1 MQDFQEIVK
10 KIQKDLNSVDE
21 LILSFS
27 QGRSPFIQEISHHL
41 IRSGGKR
48 IRPILLILS
57 AKICG
62 LENDQRVYNLASAV
76 ELIHTAT
83 LLHDDVVDNSEIR
96 RGKKT
101 ASAIW
106 DNKFSILVGDFLF
119 ATAFEQMVKSNKI
132 EALELLAN
140 ASSII
145 ADGEVM
151 QLENSHDLAIT
162 IEKYQEIIYA
172 KTAILFSASTQVGGI
187 IADAS
192 NLQIQS
198 LKNFGKNL
206 GMVFQIVDDI
216 LDYGSKE
223 EVLGKDLGNDF
234 FEGKVTLPIIYL
246 LQNVNHPQKEFIK
259 KKFID
264 NLQNNLKNNDDF
276 QEILQLVEQYKSLDF
291 CKNMAQEF
299 ASKAK
304 QDLKIFA
311 DSQYYQ
317 DLISI
322 LDYSLKRLF

>member
-1 MQDFQEIVK
+1 MQEIQEIVK
-10 KIQKDLNSVDE
+10 KIQKDLNYVDE

-27 QGRSPFIQEISHHL
+27 QGRSPLIQEISHHL

-62 LENDQRVYNLASAV
+62 LENDKRIYNLASAV

-101 ASAIW
+101 SSAIW

-119 ATAFEQMVKSNKI
+119 ATAFEQMVKSNKM
-132 EALELLAN
+132 EALQLLAN
-140 ASSII
+140 ASSVI

-151 QLENSHDLAIT
+151 QLESSHDLSIT
-162 IEKYQEIIYA
+162 IDKYQEIIYA
-172 KTAILFSASTQVGGI
+172 KTAILFSASTEVGGI
-187 IADAS
+187 IAEA
-192 NLQIQS
+192 NNMQLQA
-198 LKNFGKNL
+198 LKDFGKNL

-216 LDYGSKE
+216 LDYCSKE
-223 EVLGKDLGNDF
+223 EVIGKDLGNDF

-246 LQNVNHPQKEFIK
+246 LSNANHAQKEFIK

-264 NLQNNLKNNDDF
+264 NLQNNIRNKDDF
-276 QEILQLVEQYKSLDF
+276 KEILQLIEQYKALDF
-291 CKNMAQEF
+291 CKKIAQEF
-299 ASKAK
+299 SFQAK
-304 QDLKIFA
+304 QNLKIFA
-311 DSQYYQ
+311 DSEHYQ
-317 DLISI
+317 DLVSI
-322 LDYSLKRLF
+322 LDYSLKRLY

>member
-1 MQDFQEIVK
+1 MQDFQEVVK
-10 KIQKDLNSVDE
+10 KIQKDLNCVDE

-27 QGRSPFIQEISHHL
+27 KGRSPFIQEISHHL
-41 IRSGGKR
+41 ISSGGKR

-62 LENDQRVYNLASAV
+62 LENDMRVYNLASAV
-76 ELIHTAT
+76 ELIHSAT

-151 QLENSHDLAIT
+151 QLENSHNLAIT
-162 IEKYQEIIYA
+162 TEKYLEIIYA
-172 KTAILFSASTQVGGI
+172 KTAILFSASSQVGGI
-187 IADAS
+187 IADGS
-192 NLQIQS
+192 NLQIQA

-216 LDYGSKE
+216 LDYSSQQ

-246 LQNVNHPQKEFIK
+246 LQNVNNAQKEFIK
-259 KKFID
+259 KKFVD
-264 NLQNNLKNNDDF
+264 NLQNNLKNHDDF
-276 QEILQLVEQYKSLDF
+276 KEILQLVEQYKALEF

-299 ASKAK
+299 ASNAK

-311 DSQYYQ
+311 DSQYYR

-322 LDYSLKRLF
+322 LEYSLKRLF

>member
-1 MQDFQEIVK
+1 MQEIQEIVK
-10 KIQKDLNSVDE
+10 KIQKDLNYVDE

-27 QGRSPFIQEISHHL
+27 QGRSPLIQEISHHL

-62 LENDQRVYNLASAV
+62 LENDKRIYNLASAV

-101 ASAIW
+101 SSAIW

-119 ATAFEQMVKSNKI
+119 ATAFEQMVKSNKM
-132 EALELLAN
+132 EALQLLAN
-140 ASSII
+140 ASSVI

-151 QLENSHDLAIT
+151 QLESSHDLSIT
-162 IEKYQEIIYA
+162 IDKYQEIIYA
-172 KTAILFSASTQVGGI
+172 KTAILFSASTEVGGI
-187 IADAS
+187 IAEA
-192 NLQIQS
+192 NNMQLQA
-198 LKNFGKNL
+198 LKDFGKNL

-216 LDYGSKE
+216 LDYCSKE
-223 EVLGKDLGNDF
+223 EVIGKDLGNDF

-246 LQNVNHPQKEFIK
+246 LSNANHAQKEFIK

-264 NLQNNLKNNDDF
+264 NLQNNIRNKDDF
-276 QEILQLVEQYKSLDF
+276 KEILQLIEQYKALDF
-291 CKNMAQEF
+291 CKKIAQEF
-299 ASKAK
+299 SFQAK
-304 QDLKIFA
+304 QNLKIFA
-311 DSQYYQ
+311 DSEYYQ
-317 DLISI
+317 DLVSI
-322 LDYSLKRLF
+322 LDYSLKRLY